1 MSMEMWPREV
11 SEEARKKIEAALEA
25 ALEEERLRP
34 SEEKLMR
41 IYGLWARKSPWTVQ
55 EAAALVMGADPSIIA
70 AYEFLPSKYREEFD
84 RVAGLIRR
92 EFPAAEIVP
101 ADLRE
106 RAPTVGLAN
115 SLLWSAIDLYNP
127 ATQKAIRRS
136 DETRKDN
143 TKDKLLFALALHN
156 GFRSANPVR
165 TAAKVKRVLDKVGV
179 PIDEATVACRLDDLA
194 KDPKLRK
201 LEAQYLKENV

>member
-1 MSMEMWPREV
+1 MRRPDEKGLVAMSMEMWPREV

-70 AYEFLPSKYREEFD
+70 AH
-84 RVAGLIRR
+84 

-101 ADLRE
+101 TDLRE

-143 TKDKLLFALALHN
+143 TKDKMLFGLALHN
-156 GFRSANPVR
+156 GYRSANPDR
-165 TAAKVKRVLDKVGV
+165 TAAKIWRVLDKVGV
-179 PIDEATVACRLDDLA
+179 PIDEATVACRLEDLA
-194 KDPKLRK
+194 KDPKLVK
-201 LEAQYLKENV
+201 LEAQHLKENV